1 MSKEKLQIDLI
12 KDGQRPADGT
22 VLEESTTW
30 EVKNK
35 INISCNGRVWE
46 YDLSTCFIVRPPS
59 QTDVEPT
66 LNIVGSYISRVPIP
80 TPEKVILDS
89 KKP

>member
-12 KDGQRPADGT
+12 KDGQRSADDT

-35 INISCNGRVWE
+35 INISCNGKVWE
-46 YDLSTCFIVRPPS
+46 YDLTTCFIVTPPS

-66 LNIVGSYISRVPIP
+66 LNIVGSYISREPIS
-80 TPEKVILDS
+80 TPEKVILDC
-89 KKP
+89 KKL